1 MGSKHTGC
9 TETGKDKD
17 NNSKEMKLVEPLS
30 VNNSSVV
37 ESEEQSDNIED
48 INIVMVGITDKD
60 SDSEESESFGYMPLD
75 EESGD
80 SLGIDVNANTEIENT
95 EEMSV
100 ILIEK

>member
-1 MGSKHTGC
+1 MG
-9 TETGKDKD
+9 
-17 NNSKEMKLVEPLS
+17 VEPLS

-37 ESEEQSDNIED
+37 ENEEQSDNIED

-80 SLGIDVNANTEIENT
+80 SLGFDVNVNTEIENI

-100 ILIEK
+100 ILIEKTDLEGSISPVVKNRTVKEEED